1 MITFQVD
8 GQPVPQGSMKVINGH
23 VIHSKGS
30 ELAAWRS
37 AIALRAKEAGA
48 KPHNEP
54 VEMEMIFT
62 MMRPRTVTRPEPSV
76 APDLDKLVRAVLD
89 GLTAIAYRDDG
100 QVVRLTAT
108 KQYGLEPGLWVQMW
122 GLMPR
127 LSVIDTTKKV

>member
-1 MITFQVD
+1 VITFKVD

-23 VIHSKGS
+23 VIHAKGS

-37 AIALRAKEAGA
+37 AIALRAREAGA
-48 KPHNEP
+48 KPHIEP

-62 MMRPRTVTRPEPSV
+62 MMRPKTVNRPEPSV

-100 QVVRLTAT
+100 QVVRLTAA
-108 KQYGLEPGLWVQMW
+108 KIYGVTPGLWVQMW
-122 GLMPR
+122 AKMPA
-127 LSVIDTTKKV
+127 